1 MAGEELLVFF
11 FFLVDPSIKGSPKQH
26 ESTHFFPPVITGIL
40 GLAGTSDP
48 S

>member
-11 FFLVDPSIKGSPKQH
+11 FLVDPSIKGNPKQH
-26 ESTHFFPPVITGIL
+26 ESTDFLPPAIAGIL

>member
-26 ESTHFFPPVITGIL
+26 ESMDFFPPVIARIP

>member
-11 FFLVDPSIKGSPKQH
+11 FFLVDPSVKGSPKQH
-26 ESTHFFPPVITGIL
+26 ESTYFLPPAIARIL
-40 GLAGTSDP
+40 GLADTSDP